1 MKQFILVN
9 SRNMHHRMYRIFR
22 TIQTPTC
29 RRFSTRENPFTNRSR
44 IPKSLSKVAPVGAAA
59 FMLGGAILF
68 KNKNANAQQMLSLT
82 DENSETKIDQITN
95 EIRIKEVIISCS
107 HGYLLIDLYKDNARI
122 VLTCL
127 EV

>member
-1 MKQFILVN
+1 MKL
-9 SRNMHHRMYRIFR
+9 
-22 TIQTPTC
+22 
-29 RRFSTRENPFTNRSR
+29 
-44 IPKSLSKVAPVGAAA
+44 
-59 FMLGGAILF
+59 LF
-68 KNKNANAQQMLSLT
+68 LHTTSF
-82 DENSETKIDQITN
+82 ENSETKIDQITN